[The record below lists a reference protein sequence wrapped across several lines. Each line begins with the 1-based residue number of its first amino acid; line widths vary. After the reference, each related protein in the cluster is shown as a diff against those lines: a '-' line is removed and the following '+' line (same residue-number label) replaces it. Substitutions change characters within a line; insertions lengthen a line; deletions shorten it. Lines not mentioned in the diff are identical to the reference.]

1 MKIAI
6 SSKGRDLDAK
16 IDERFGRAAYL
27 LIIDI
32 DSLALEVLDNSENN
46 SAPQGAGIQ
55 AAAMVSEKAVGAVI
69 TGSCGPKAMA
79 VFSEAGI
86 VVYTGQSGNVREA
99 LERYKR
105 GNLTPVAQANVGEKY
120 GMTGAGMNPG
130 TAARPR
136 GVGWCMGGAGRGL
149 GMGGGR
155 GMGMGGG
162 GRCAG
167 GAGRGLGMGDDRGMG
182 VPNPGVS
189 AAIPANLSREETL
202 ARLKQQAADLKRQLD
217 EIQNQM
223 KEC

>member
-155 GMGMGGG
+155 GMGMG
-162 GRCAG
+162 
-167 GAGRGLGMGDDRGMG
+167 DDRGMR